1 MLFPQRLA
9 PGRVLGFTLLETLV
23 ALAVVGIAMAAAM
36 RSTRFA
42 VDTVADLRTRT
53 AAAWVAQN
61 LAGELRAARAFPE
74 MGAASGRASRRR
86 SSPRR
91 GMVAPSQTA
100 PGSAAFNRARS
111 DGSSSVRRSGMT
123 ISKSPSGWA
132 RRSARPRWHSPFFP
146 RRLPRVSRR
155 VRRPQPSRSSG

>member
-61 LAGELRAARAFPE
+61 LAGEARAARAFPE
-74 MGAASGRASRRR
+74 MGAASGRAVQGRQEFLWREEIGGTPNYS
-86 SSPRR
+86 
-91 GMVAPSQTA
+91 
-100 PGSAAFNRARS
+100 F
-111 DGSSSVRRSGMT
+111 
-123 ISKSPSGWA
+123 
-132 RRSARPRWHSPFFP
+132 
-146 RRLPRVSRR
+146 RR
-155 VRRPQPSRSSG
+155 VEIKVFLPERPEHAVARQVVYVARQQN